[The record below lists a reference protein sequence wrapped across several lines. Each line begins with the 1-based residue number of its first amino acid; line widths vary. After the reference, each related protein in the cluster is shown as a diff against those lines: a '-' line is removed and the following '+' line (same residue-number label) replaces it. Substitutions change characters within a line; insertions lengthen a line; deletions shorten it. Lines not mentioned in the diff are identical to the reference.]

1 MCLLHAL
8 RDSGLAAL
16 RLLEMC
22 PLMPVDAFVPIV
34 GLNSWTA
41 GYQQLA
47 RLRRA
52 GLVEGCRVNLSYLLG
67 ERKVGLW
74 KITKAGTQVIGIAD
88 DSGTC
93 ALLPYGRPSR

>member
-1 MCLLHAL
+1 MCLLRAFATVA
-8 RDSGLAAL
+8 LAAL

-52 GLVEGCRVNLSYLLG
+52 GLVEVMQSESELP
-67 ERKVGLW
+67 
-74 KITKAGTQVIGIAD
+74 AGGAQ
-88 DSGTC
+88 
-93 ALLPYGRPSR
+93 SRAVEDHESRNAGNRDC